1 MSDQL
6 RGRITNM
13 PSLKA
18 HFDGRS
24 IVLDEPATL
33 AVGQAVRVIVE
44 PRPVMSQVESPADD
58 LTELARRTDDA
69 LKSTREAF
77 ASGMT
82 DDELAEF
89 LEVETHAMRGIAYDR
104 E

>member
-1 MSDQL
+1 MS
-6 RGRITNM
+6 
-13 PSLKA
+13 SLKA
-18 HFDGRS
+18 HFDGHS

-44 PRPVMSQVESPADD
+44 PQPAVD
-58 LTELARRTDDA
+58 LEELARRTDEA
-69 LKSTREAF
+69 LGSTREAF
-77 ASGMT
+77 AASGMT

-89 LEVETHAMRGIAYDR
+89 LEVETHAMRGIPYER